1 MPIVTDIMVVCRT
14 VDDIT
19 VINYVADDSK
29 KESKLGQ
36 YKYHQKLF
44 NIANIN
50 IWSIFY
56 LFELF
61 RFRFDESYHMNH
73 IVCIIS
79 YESSVLVHNF
89 SRP

>member
-1 MPIVTDIMVVCRT
+1 MPNVTDIMVVCRT

-19 VINYVADDSK
+19 VINYGADDSKK

-56 LFELF
+56 LSELF
-61 RFRFDESYHMNH
+61 RFRLNDSYGMTH
-73 IVCIIS
+73 IS
-79 YESSVLVHNF
+79 
-89 SRP
+89 